1 MRVEMRSIRHL
12 LTGGAALLLAT
23 GAAAEVDTAQLTS
36 RLAQLLFQ
44 RNEVL
49 VCGDWRISGSSDG
62 KLQGDMPNGV
72 FQFEVKEDDFWVGGK
87 RCKIVPA
94 KCARSVSC

>member
-1 MRVEMRSIRHL
+1 MKKL
-12 LTGGAALLLAT
+12 LLAGIAALFLAT
-23 GAAAEVDTAQLTS
+23 GAAAEVDNAQLTS

-62 KLQGDMPNGV
+62 KLQGGYA
-72 FQFEVKEDDFWVGGK
+72 Q
-87 RCKIVPA
+87 RRI
-94 KCARSVSC
+94 SI

>member
-1 MRVEMRSIRHL
+1 MAMKKVLIV
-12 LTGGAALLLAT
+12 GVAALFLAT
-23 GAAAEVDTAQLTS
+23 GATAEIDTVQLTS

-49 VCGDWRISGSSDG
+49 VCGDWRISGSPDG
-62 KLQGDMPNGV
+62 KLQGDMPNGI
-72 FQFEVKEDDFWVGGK
+72 FRFEVKEDDFYVSGK